1 LARILII
8 DSDASATHI
17 ATMLA
22 VEHFVERAA
31 DAQTA
36 RFLLSAT
43 DWDVVLLDPAVRGG
57 DGRALMRS
65 IREMGHAPE
74 VVVVTAEHPLD
85 AVVQTLRAGA
95 FEFVSKPIDDALLSR
110 AVANAAQ
117 LRRLRDDKRRL
128 EQHQREERAHLAA
141 LVEERTRQMQ
151 QVFANVPG
159 VLYRQLVDGQGQ
171 RRFSF
176 VSVGCEELF
185 ELERDVLLADAYRF
199 DALVH
204 PEDAARF
211 RKARDQ
217 AEAEQGRFR
226 FEGRFVLR
234 SGRTKWFLCT
244 AQPAVRVGGEVV
256 WDGIVTDVTER
267 NELQAQLLLAD
278 RLASVGSMAAA
289 VAHEVYNPL
298 AYVKSHLGSLESR
311 LARAG
316 ADEESLGLVREV
328 IQGVDRIDT
337 AVSDLRTFARSG
349 EDPRLVPLTQ
359 VIDASVR
366 LASNEIRHRARLTR
380 GYDSD
385 AHVLADESTL
395 GQLFLNLLIAVAQSI
410 PEGEAP
416 GYEISISTE
425 SRADGWTSVVIADTG
440 PGLSEETL
448 QHAFDP
454 IESRTPTVRA
464 GLGLYVCHRIV
475 AGLGGRITAARGA
488 ERGNRFVVT
497 LPTRHSGDLVELP
510 RRTRGHDRVA
520 RVLVVDDEELVVK
533 AMCRALE
540 GHVVVSAN
548 SGRQAID
555 LLKKGEPFDLVLCDV
570 MMPDLMGEDVYEAA
584 RSVGMESRIV
594 FITGGAFTSAARAF
608 LDSVPNRRIE
618 KPFSRDRVRS
628 LLSDADAGPVN

>member
-1 LARILII
+1 MARILII
-8 DSDASATHI
+8 DSDESATRI
-17 ATMLA
+17 AAILA
-22 VEHFVERAA
+22 DEHFVERAS
-31 DAQTA
+31 DGHTA

-43 DWDVVLLDPAVRGG
+43 EWDVVVLDPAVRGG
-57 DGRALMRS
+57 DGPGLMRS
-65 IREMGHAPE
+65 IRELGHAPE
-74 VVVVTAEHPLD
+74 VVVVTAQHPLD

-95 FEFVSKPIDDALLSR
+95 FEFVSKPFDDLLLSR

-117 LRRLRDDKRRL
+117 LRRLRDDKRML
-128 EQHQREERAHLAA
+128 EQHRQKERAHLAA
-141 LVEERTRQMQ
+141 LVDERTRQMQ

-159 VLYRQLVDGQGQ
+159 LMYRMVVDSEGR

-176 VSVGCEELF
+176 VSGGCEELLG
-185 ELERDVLLADAYRF
+185 LEREVLLADAYRF

-211 RKARDQ
+211 RRAREQ
-217 AEAEQGRFR
+217 AEREQSRFR

-234 SGRTKWFLCT
+234 SGRTRWLQCT
-244 AQPAVRVGGEVV
+244 AQPAVRVGGEVM

-298 AYVKSHLGSLESR
+298 AYVKSHLASLESR
-311 LARAG
+311 LEQSNV
-316 ADEESLGLVREV
+316 DQESLDLVREV

-337 AVSDLRTFARSG
+337 AVSDLRTFARS
-349 EDPRLVPLTQ
+349 EENPRPVLLSQ

-366 LASNEIRHRARLTR
+366 LASNEIRHRARLQLR
-380 GYDSD
+380 YDAD
-385 AHVLADESTL
+385 ARVLADESTL

-416 GYEISISTE
+416 EYEITIST
-425 SRADGWTSVVIADTG
+425 SARHDGWTVVEIADTG
-440 PGLSEETL
+440 PGLPDEVL

-454 IESRTPTVRA
+454 IESRRLSLRS

-475 AGLGGRITAARGA
+475 AGLGGQITASRRTPHGS
-488 ERGNRFVVT
+488 RFAVT
-497 LPTRHSGDLVELP
+497 LPTGPSGELIELP
-510 RRTRGHDRVA
+510 RRQISSDRIA

-548 SGRQAID
+548 SGREAID
-555 LLKKGEPFDLVLCDV
+555 LLVRGEPFDLVLCDV

-584 RSVGMESRIV
+584 RRVGMERRIV

-628 LLSDADAGPVN
+628 LLHEPESGYAH